1 MDCNDQILNE
11 LQRYETLS
19 KVEFIQLCKK
29 VGIKLHYYA
38 KLGTLLEVEFGQVN
52 LGAERELEVIRIAL
66 DGEFD
71 LKEHF

>member
-19 KVEFIQLCKK
+19 KAEFIQLCKK

>member
-38 KLGTLLEVEFGQVN
+38 KLGTLLEVEFG
-52 LGAERELEVIRIAL
+52 
-66 DGEFD
+66 
-71 LKEHF
+71 